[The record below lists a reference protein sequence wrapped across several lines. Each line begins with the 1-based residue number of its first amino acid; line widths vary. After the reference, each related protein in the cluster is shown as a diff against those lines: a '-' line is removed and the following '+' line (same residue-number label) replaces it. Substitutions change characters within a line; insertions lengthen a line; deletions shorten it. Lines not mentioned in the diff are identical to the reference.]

1 MICSEIKFP
10 KIVEF
15 PKVMDVS
22 LMHFNFG
29 NVQNF
34 IFEDGAKVRFDY
46 SSNLPKNLDVSM
58 CSQVQFGWCDLKE
71 CTNLSFKDG
80 ADIGFAFARGLPHN
94 LDVSK
99 CREVSFFKCDM
110 KDISSVSFKD
120 GAKVNLQEARN
131 LPPHTDF
138 STCSILMLTNCNLKD
153 QTELRFRDGAEVY
166 LQKARNLP
174 KQLDF
179 SMCKD
184 GEVWLKNCDFTGVER
199 LVFKNRTQYIESSAC
214 VSGKWTGKLVFADE
228 QPQADLTNLAYMANA
243 KGGR

>member
-1 MICSEIKFP
+1 MGNSFSDVDFSAYDKVIFLSSEKIKCYDDVKFS
-10 KIVEF
+10 KNLEF
-15 PKVMDVS
+15 PNSSDVDLS
-22 LMHFNFG
+22 FCDLQ
-29 NVQNF
+29 NVHS
-34 IFEDGAKVRFDY
+34 I
-46 SSNLPKNLDVSM
+46 L
-58 CSQVQFGWCDLKE
+58 FGWYDLKE

-166 LQKARNLP
+166 LQEACNLP

-184 GEVWLKNCDFTGVER
+184 GEVWLTNSVYR
-199 LVFKNRTQYIESSAC
+199 
-214 VSGKWTGKLVFADE
+214 KLGLRV
-228 QPQADLTNLAYMANA
+228 
-243 KGGR
+243 R